1 MSNIQIN
8 EKHELGQD
16 RLIQEHNRIKLPIFF
31 NRITANPNYMMID
44 NDSQS
49 AGNWDNVKKSRLIE
63 SFIMN
68 FPVLP
73 IVIYERSY
81 HSYQVIDG
89 KQKLKTIIDFYSNK
103 LTLSGLEIKTELNG
117 CTYTTLP
124 VKVKTALNRR
134 SISSICIIS
143 QLDDS
148 PEEIAK
154 LIKVVAERYT

>member
-1 MSNIQIN
+1 MSDTQIDT
-8 EKHELGQD
+8 KYELSQD
-16 RLIQEHNRIKLPIFF
+16 RLIQEHDRIKLPILF
-31 NRITANPNYMMID
+31 NRITANPNYMRID

-49 AGNWDNVKKSRLIE
+49 AGDWDYVKESRLIE

-73 IVIYERSY
+73 IVLYERSY
-81 HSYQVIDG
+81 HLYQVIDG
-89 KQKLKTIIDFYSNK
+89 KQRLKTILDFYSNK

-154 LIKVVAERYT
+154 LIKVIAERYT